1 MQKLSRWLFLAGAWL
16 CALGFV
22 IPGLLAF
29 LLGGL
34 RDIIR
39 GDLFAILFACS
50 SLVGLWR
57 MLA

>member
-1 MQKLSRWLFLAGAWL
+1 MKIWAKWAFLAGAWL

-39 GDLFAILFACS
+39 GDWFALAFAGS
-50 SLVGLWR
+50 SIFGLWR
-57 MLA
+57 IL